1 MKTAGLGGLIVIFK
15 SSGNP
20 PVVPTSSF
28 KATSRGL
35 STSVPFDLD
44 FRRTDFAF
52 ERSLG
57 VFRIVPLSPNHPGR
71 EFIYQ
76 QVLHARLFPGAAISL
91 GAMACRPNMAARPA
105 PPTPGRPPGYT
116 RTIGDVRITLSTT
129 PRAPG
134 ALGANP
140 ADNLGRDAAQVFAG
154 PLTLRSRPNGRRQF
168 QPFDIKLDFAR
179 PFAYN
184 PAAGNLLLQVVVPLG
199 AVAAG
204 ALPPIDAARQ
214 GETVACRIWTPRG

>member
-1 MKTAGLGGLIVIFK
+1 MKASGLGGLIVIFK

-20 PVVPTSSF
+20 PVVPESF
-28 KATSRGL
+28 FKTTSRGL
-35 STSVPFDLD
+35 STSLPFDLD
-44 FRRTDFAF
+44 FRRKDYAF

-57 VFRIVPLSPNHPGR
+57 VYRIVPMTPDHPGR

-76 QVLHARLFPGAAISL
+76 QVIHARLFPQAAISL

-105 PPTPGRPPGYT
+105 APTAGRPPGYT

-129 PRAPG
+129 AKAP
-134 ALGANP
+134 ANLDANP
-140 ADNLGRDAAQVFAG
+140 AANLGRDAAQVFGG

-168 QPFDIKLDFAR
+168 QEFDIRVNFAR
-179 PFAYN
+179 PFPYN
-184 PAAGNLLLQVVVPLG
+184 PAAGNLLVQVVVPLG
-199 AVAAG
+199 AAAEG
-204 ALPPIDAARQ
+204 SLPPIDAARQ